1 MKKIKLKVS
10 SRLMKK
16 RNRRNGANRAKQCRF
31 CAGPEQAHLIDYKN
45 VHVLKAYMTE
55 RGKILSSR
63 ISGTCSF
70 HQRGIAGAVKMSRT
84 MALLP
89 YCQPHFN

>member
-16 RNRRNGANRAKQCRF
+16 RSRRNGTNRPKQCRF
-31 CAGPEQAHLIDYKN
+31 CAGPEQAQLIDYKN
-45 VHVLKAYMTE
+45 VQLLKAYMTE

-70 HQRGIAGAVKMSRT
+70 HQRNVSGAIKMSRT